1 MINAVHAFAD
11 ERAPASRL
19 AELLAAPLRVIDL
32 HVFPDG
38 ECLPKVEPVQGDV
51 ALYRSLNRPDGKVMP
66 LLLAAD
72 ALRRG
77 GAGRV
82 TLVAP
87 YLCYMRQDEV
97 FQPGQPLSRDVIGRL
112 LGEAFDAIVTVE
124 PHLHRTTDLASAFHG
139 AAVVALS
146 AAEPLAA
153 ALPPPPAGA
162 LVIGPDVESEAW
174 AGALARHLGTA
185 HATFRKTRHG
195 DRDVELTFD
204 DPGRVAGRHI
214 VLIDDICSSGE
225 TLAAAIE
232 QLQAFKAAEIDVAVT
247 HALFDAAAESR
258 LRKAGARRI
267 FSSDSCPHPTNAA
280 SLAPLLAQALK
291 DLSR

>member
-1 MINAVHAFAD
+1 MISGIHAFAD
-11 ERAPASRL
+11 ERAAASRL
-19 AELLAAPLRVIDL
+19 AETLGAPLHIAGL

-38 ECLPKVEPVQGDV
+38 ESLPEVSAAAGDV
-51 ALYRSLNRPDGKVMP
+51 AIYRSLNRPDAKLMP

-72 ALRRG
+72 ALRRR

-82 TLVAP
+82 VLVAP

-97 FQPGQPLSRDVIGRL
+97 FRPGQPLSRDVLGRL

-124 PHLHRTTDLASAFHG
+124 PHLHRTSDLETAFNG
-139 AAVVALS
+139 AEVVALS

-153 ALPPPPAGA
+153 ALPPPPPDA
-162 LVIGPDVESEAW
+162 LVIGPDIESEAW
-174 AGALARHLGTA
+174 AAGLARHLGVA
-185 HATFRKTRHG
+185 HATFLKTRRG
-195 DRDVELTFD
+195 DRDVELTFQ
-204 DPGRVAGRHI
+204 DPARVAGRHV
-214 VLIDDICSSGE
+214 VLVDDVCSTGG
-225 TLAAAIE
+225 TLVAAIR
-232 QLQAFKAAEIDVAVT
+232 QLQAFKAAEIDLVVT
-247 HALFDAAAESR
+247 HALFDADAELR

-291 DLSR
+291 DLRR

>member
-1 MINAVHAFAD
+1 MISGIHAFAD

-19 AELLAAPLRVIDL
+19 AEMLGAPLHISGL

-38 ECLPKVEPVQGDV
+38 ESLPEVGPATGDV
-51 ALYRSLNRPDGKVMP
+51 ALYRSLNRPDAKLMP

-72 ALRRG
+72 ALRRR

-82 TLVAP
+82 VLVAP

-97 FQPGQPLSRDVIGRL
+97 FRPGQPLSRDVAGRL
-112 LGEAFDAIVTVE
+112 LGETFDAIVTVE
-124 PHLHRTTDLASAFHG
+124 PHLHRTTDLESAFNG
-139 AAVVALS
+139 AEVVALS

-153 ALPPPPAGA
+153 ALPPPPPGA
-162 LVIGPDVESEAW
+162 LVIGPDIESEAW
-174 AGALARHLGTA
+174 AAALARHLGTP
-185 HATFRKTRHG
+185 HATFLKTRHG
-195 DRDVELTFD
+195 DREIELTFA
-204 DPGRVAGRHI
+204 DPALVAGRHV
-214 VLIDDICSSGE
+214 VLIDDVCSTGG
-225 TLAAAIE
+225 TLVAAIR
-232 QLQAFKAAEIDVAVT
+232 QLQSFQAAEIDVVVT
-247 HALFDAAAESR
+247 HALFDAEAELR

-291 DLSR
+291 DLSL